1 MTFFTTPS
9 FYDRIK
15 TELLRNFDTDT
26 PHFVSRIRYVMPES
40 TDAFR
45 GLTVE

>member
-26 PHFVSRIRYVMPES
+26 PHLVGRIRYVIPQS
-40 TDAFR
+40 TDAYS